1 MRQPYRGIS
10 LAIVTAIAVAS
21 LSLVTVAQAQMRGGG
36 IGGGMRGGGGITG
49 PRISVSPK
57 IQVDTVG
64 VDRPRFS
71 DGPVRSGALYVEP
84 RIRNKPGRVV
94 IDRPKGGSRH
104 PGRPPRFARP
114 GIGIG
119 VGAATS
125 AAAAASATAAANAAV
140 SSATLNA
147 RQRAAD
153 LRDAISVPPPNESR
167 FVADEVLLEFT
178 GGSQIAIAQLL
189 ARRGLVRVES
199 QYFLLTD
206 STVVR
211 ARIIGGRGSVRDILQ
226 GGLRNERL
234 LRSGQPNYLYLA
246 AQDTGAPSGGL
257 AKNTPAPITPAVA
270 TAAALPASGDPAQY
284 ALGKLHLGEAHMLSN
299 GNTIVIAVID
309 SGIDT
314 THPDLAGTVTAS
326 YDALGKPELPHQHG
340 TAIAGAI
347 AAHARLL
354 GAAPAAK
361 ILAIHA
367 FSAEAASAKA
377 TTMAILKGL
386 DYAVR
391 QRARVINMSFAGP
404 SDVKL
409 SRALASAKGK
419 GVVLV
424 AASGN
429 FGPDAPPQ
437 YPAADPN
444 VIAVSATDADDKLFS
459 AANIGPHIAVTA
471 PGVDI
476 LLPSPGNEYRVISG
490 TSFAAA
496 YVSGVAALML
506 QRAPGLSPDRVR
518 EILQKT
524 AKDIGPPGP
533 DREFGAGL
541 VDAYQALVA
550 AQPAQ
555 AAAEPAEPTKK
566 R

>member
-1 MRQPYRGIS
+1 MRQPHRS
-10 LAIVTAIAVAS
+10 LALAIAAAFAVAS
-21 LSLVTVAQAQMRGGG
+21 LSVVTAAQAQMRGGG
-36 IGGGMRGGGGITG
+36 LSAG
-49 PRISVSPK
+49 PRISVSPRVNVETASPK
-57 IQVDTVG
+57 VSIDAVG
-64 VDRPRFS
+64 VERPRFS
-71 DGPVRSGALYVEP
+71 DGPVRSGALSNEL
-84 RIRNKPGRVV
+84 RIRNRPARVV
-94 IDRPKGGSRH
+94 VDHPKGGGRH
-104 PGRPPRFARP
+104 PVRPVRIVRP

-119 VGAATS
+119 IGAASS
-125 AAAAASATAAANAAV
+125 AAAAASAAAATSAAV

-153 LRDAISVPPPNESR
+153 LSNGIDVPPPNENR
-167 FVADEVLLEFT
+167 FVADELLLEFT
-178 GGSQIAIAQLL
+178 GGSPAAIAQVL
-189 ARRGLVRVES
+189 ARRGLVSMES
-199 QYFLLTD
+199 QYFVLTG

-211 ARIIGGRGSVRDILQ
+211 ARIANRSDSVRSVLQ
-226 GGLRNERL
+226 GGLRTERL
-234 LRSGQPNYLYLA
+234 LRSGQPNYLYSA
-246 AQDTGAPSGGL
+246 TGDTGAQSGEL
-257 AKNTPAPITPAVA
+257 AKNTPATITPAVA
-270 TAAALPASGDPAQY
+270 TAAALPANGDPAQY

-299 GNTIVIAVID
+299 GNAIVVAVID
-309 SGIDT
+309 SAIDT
-314 THPDLAGTVTAS
+314 GHPDLAGTVSAS
-326 YDALGKPELPHQHG
+326 YDALGKPEAPHQHG

-347 AAHARLL
+347 AAHARLM

-367 FSAEAASAKA
+367 FSAEASSARA

-391 QRARVINMSFAGP
+391 QRARIINMSFAGP
-404 SDVKL
+404 SDAKL

-429 FGPDAPPQ
+429 LGPDAPPQ

-459 AANIGPHIAVTA
+459 AASIGPHIAVAA

-518 EILQKT
+518 DILQKT
-524 AKDIGPPGP
+524 AKDLGAPGKDP
-533 DREFGAGL
+533 EFGTGL
-541 VDAYQALVA
+541 VDAYQALMA

-555 AAAEPAEPTKK
+555 AAAERPTVK
-566 R
+566 

>member
-1 MRQPYRGIS
+1 MRQPHRGLS
-10 LAIVTAIAVAS
+10 LAIVTAVAVAS
-21 LSLVTVAQAQMRGGG
+21 LLVVTAAQAQMRGGG
-36 IGGGMRGGGGITG
+36 IGGGIAG
-49 PRISVSPK
+49 PRISASPRISVEAASPK
-57 IQVDTVG
+57 INIEAATA
-64 VDRPRFS
+64 DRPRFS
-71 DGPVRSGALYVEP
+71 DGPVRSGAVQVEP
-84 RIRNKPGRVV
+84 RIRNKPGRIVV
-94 IDRPKGGSRH
+94 DHPKGGGRH
-104 PGRPPRFARP
+104 PARPVRIVRP

-119 VGAATS
+119 IGVASSVAAAGSAVAATR
-125 AAAAASATAAANAAV
+125 AAV

-153 LRDAISVPPPNESR
+153 LSNGIDVPPPNENR
-167 FVADEVLLEFT
+167 FVVDELLLEFT
-178 GGSQIAIAQLL
+178 GGSPAAIAQVL
-189 ARRGLVRVES
+189 ARRGLVSVES
-199 QYFLLTD
+199 QYFVLTG
-206 STVVR
+206 STIVR
-211 ARIIGGRGSVRDILQ
+211 ARIANRSSVRDVLQ
-226 GGLRNERL
+226 GGLRTERL
-234 LRSGQPNYLYLA
+234 LRSGQPNYLYSA
-246 AQDTGAPSGGL
+246 TGDTGAQSGEP
-257 AKNTPAPITPAVA
+257 ARNTPATITPAVA
-270 TAAALPASGDPAQY
+270 TAAALPAKGDPAQY

-299 GNTIVIAVID
+299 GNAIVVAVID
-309 SGIDT
+309 SAIDAG
-314 THPDLAGTVTAS
+314 HPDLAGTVAAS
-326 YDALGKPELPHQHG
+326 YDALGKPEAPHQHG

-347 AAHARLL
+347 AAHARLM

-367 FSAEAASAKA
+367 FSAEASSARA

-391 QRARVINMSFAGP
+391 QRARIINMSFAGP
-404 SDVKL
+404 SDTKL

-429 FGPDAPPQ
+429 LGPDAPPQ

-459 AANIGPHIAVTA
+459 AASIGPHIAVAA

-518 EILQKT
+518 DILQKT
-524 AKDIGPPGP
+524 AKDLGAPGKDP
-533 DREFGAGL
+533 EFGTGL
-541 VDAYQALVA
+541 VDAYQALMA

-555 AAAEPAEPTKK
+555 AAAERPIVK
-566 R
+566 